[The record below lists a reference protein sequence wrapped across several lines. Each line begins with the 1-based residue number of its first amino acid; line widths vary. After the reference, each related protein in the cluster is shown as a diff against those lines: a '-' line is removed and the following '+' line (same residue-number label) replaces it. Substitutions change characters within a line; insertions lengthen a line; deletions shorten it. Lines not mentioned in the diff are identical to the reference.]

1 MKLLGY
7 AFLALVI
14 GLLWW
19 IDERINSTETHE

>member
-1 MKLLGY
+1 VKLLGY

-19 IDERINSTETHE
+19 ADERINGK